1 MNRWEQFNTLIDD
14 ETLTKDEKALA
25 LVIFRYINHETG
37 FCTAS
42 TETLMKKSRIGNRN
56 TFNKARFGLVN
67 AGYLQYNSVRGKG
80 TIYSLTFRSEHTEL
94 NTPCSE
100 VVNEMYQN
108 CTIKRNKK
116 ENRTEMINN
125 NSAEVNHVLEM
136 IQNKNNPYYYYLHNY
151 GWMYEMSSELIQ

>member
-42 TETLMKKSRIGNRN
+42 TETLMNKSRIGNRN

-80 TIYSLTFRSEHTEL
+80 TIYQLTFRSEHTEL
-94 NTPCSE
+94 NTPRSE

-125 NSAEVNHVLEM
+125 NKYHVLEM
-136 IQNKNNPYYYYLHNY
+136 IQSKDNQYYDYLHNY
-151 GWMYEMSSELIQ
+151 GWMYSEMSTEFIC